1 MAGLYPQFMSEAILK
16 TATQDPDFKFALRSS
31 PYPMTKAV
39 KSRIETFNSGV
50 VIFITAIGFS
60 VLLVGVVSYLV
71 LERTSGLKHIQEVSN
86 L

>member
-1 MAGLYPQFMSEAILK
+1 MAGLYPQFMYEAILK

-39 KSRIETFNSGV
+39 ESRIETFNSGV
-50 VIFITAIGFS
+50 VIFITAIGYS